1 MSTLLRHAPTGQYF
15 QALEKWTRNPRK
27 AYNFGSIGRALRFVR
42 KTGFPE
48 MELVIALPQS
58 KASAAI

>member
-27 AYNFGSIGRALRFVR
+27 AYNFGSLDRALRFVQ

-48 MELVIALPQS
+48 MELVIALP
-58 KASAAI
+58 KTSAAAQL